1 MAITQ
6 LKARKL
12 AQAYIDTGFNKTKA
26 MRKVEPESVKL
37 DKDYQYVKANR
48 LIGSDKVKKSLAE
61 LMEESG
67 LTDSKIKKILDRN
80 ASQTKNIPASNQAVD
95 IALKV
100 KGSYAPEKKAVL
112 NVSLEGS
119 IDEGIDS
126 ILEEL
131 EALKQLSSGDKA

>member
-26 MRKVEPESVKL
+26 MRKVEPESAKL
-37 DKDYQYVKANR
+37 NKDYQYVKANR
-48 LIGSDKVKKSLAE
+48 LIGSAKVKKSLSE

-67 LTDSKIKKILDRN
+67 LSDEKIKKILNRN
-80 ASQTKNIPASNQAVD
+80 ASQTKNIPASNQAID

-100 KGSYAPEKKAVL
+100 KGAYAPEKKLSLDVK
-112 NVSLEGS
+112 LEGKL
-119 IDEGIDS
+119 EENIDS
-126 ILEEL
+126 LMGEL
-131 EALKQLSSGDKA
+131 QELKKLKEGN